1 MTRSRDIGGM
11 SIGKF
16 GVALF
21 AGVLVFGLVFVV
33 LLLPWSVGRHE
44 SARRIS
50 AITAAFTDERLRV
63 IAEDE
68 VAARE
73 YTQAIERICARRR
86 ADQCTILDRA
96 GVPARW
102 NAIRRETSLPNAFEI
117 EIDQLMKGDAR

>member
-11 SIGKF
+11 SNVEF
-16 GVALF
+16 GGALL
-21 AGVLVFGLVFVV
+21 AGVFVFGLVLFV
-33 LLLPWSVGRHE
+33 LLLPWTTFRHE

-50 AITAAFTDERLRV
+50 DVTAAFPDERLRV
-63 IAEDE
+63 ISADQ

-73 YTQAIERICARRR
+73 FTQAIDRVCARRH
-86 ADQCTILDRA
+86 ADQCVILDRA
-96 GVPARW
+96 GVLARW